1 MQEKINKYRK
11 EIQEAQMLEMNK
23 DHLDQPF
30 NARKE
35 EIVQTQNGCPA
46 EEKIAQQSQVKVEY
60 EEQLS
65 RKRKENEVFVGDNG
79 PTLLE
84 LGGFKRDG
92 GEVKREDSYKFRYKL
107 RFC

>member
-1 MQEKINKYRK
+1 
-11 EIQEAQMLEMNK
+11 MLEMGK
-23 DHLDQPF
+23 DHLDQPI

-35 EIVQTQNGCPA
+35 ESVQTQNGCRR
-46 EEKIAQQSQVKVEY
+46 EEKIAQQIQGKVEL

-65 RKRKENEVFVGDNG
+65 RKREENEIFMGDNG
-79 PTLLE
+79 PSLLE

>member
-1 MQEKINKYRK
+1 
-11 EIQEAQMLEMNK
+11 MLEMNK
-23 DHLDQPF
+23 DHPEQPI

-35 EIVQTQNGCPA
+35 EIVQTENGCRA
-46 EEKIAQQSQVKVEY
+46 EENSQVKVEY
-60 EEQLS
+60 GEQLA
-65 RKRKENEVFVGDNG
+65 RKREENEVFVGDNR
-79 PTLLE
+79 PNLLE